1 MKFNLNLKYTR
12 YKTMAKRI
20 AEKELTDR
28 NWDQEDDA
36 EEVGTFSVAS
46 EEVLKNRAIKKAKRR
61 AAVPECESGGAFKG
75 FKGLVLPPGGGG
87 GLSGFGNGTS
97 IKTLEGLSNGS
108 SMASMPTLALAKA
121 AVEKKVAFGRGTIN
135 GPTASL
141 GADKKAT
148 DLKTNGDSQ
157 QPSSSSSHSAQGKA
171 CSASAYHRQLAALN
185 CSVRDWIVK
194 HVDTN
199 PLCDLTPIFK
209 DYERYL
215 TSIEQMPGNSSD
227 GSSEREAGRQPFGT
241 VPGPPVLGPSQK
253 AQDSPFLFHPDKAE
267 GAAEKR
273 TEASVEKKLAP
284 ALAAASAASF
294 HFGRKVDSSA
304 LGPLGS
310 GPMANFSFSP
320 GNAGIFGKDVTQASP
335 VSSFSPKMPEGH
347 TDATAGDSK
356 GAEEEESEEPPKVI
370 VTEVKEEDAFYSK
383 KCKLFYKKDNE
394 FKEKGVGTLHLKPAA
409 NQKTQLLVRADTN
422 LGNILLNV
430 LVPPNMPC
438 SRTGKNNVLIVCVP
452 NPPINEKSATVP
464 VTMLIRVKTTED
476 ADELHKIL
484 QEKKEV

>member
-1 MKFNLNLKYTR
+1 
-12 YKTMAKRI
+12 MAKRN

-28 NWDQEDDA
+28 NWDQEDDV

-61 AAVPECESGGAFKG
+61 SVTLESESGGAFKG
-75 FKGLVLPPGGGG
+75 FKGLVVPRGEGG
-87 GLSGFGNGTS
+87 GLFGNGTS
-97 IKTLEGLSNGS
+97 IKPLEGLSNGGNVS
-108 SMASMPTLALAKA
+108 CAPTPAPAKVTA
-121 AVEKKVAFGRGTIN
+121 EKKVTFGRVTAN
-135 GPTASL
+135 GPVSPV
-141 GADKKAT
+141 GMDKAT
-148 DLKTNGDSQ
+148 NAKTNGDSQ
-157 QPSSSSSHSAQGKA
+157 QPSSSSRGAPGKA

-215 TSIEQMPGNSSD
+215 MSIEQLSGSGSSSD
-227 GSSEREAGRQPFGT
+227 SSLEREAGQQLLVTEAGPAPCQQP
-241 VPGPPVLGPSQK
+241 
-253 AQDSPFLFHPDKAE
+253 QDAPFVFDPDRGE
-267 GAAEKR
+267 GATDKQAEAPSEKKAAPAVGA
-273 TEASVEKKLAP
+273 ASV
-284 ALAAASAASF
+284 ASF
-294 HFGRKVDSSA
+294 HFGRKVDSSV
-304 LGPLGS
+304 LGPLGA
-310 GPMANFSFSP
+310 GPMAKFSFSP
-320 GNAGIFGKDVTQASP
+320 GNSGMFGKDRAQPSP
-335 VSSFSPKMPEGH
+335 VSSFTKMPVSH
-347 TDATAGDSK
+347 PDASASESK
-356 GAEEEESEEPPKVI
+356 GAEEEESEEPPKAI
-370 VTEVKEEDAFYSK
+370 ITEVKEDDAFYSK

-452 NPPINEKSATVP
+452 NPPISERNATVP

-484 QEKKEV
+484 LEKKEA